1 MNGIVVQYSQVKELT
16 RKEALEMAL
25 NLVLAA
31 LAALLV
37 VVGVV
42 SRLAK

>member
-1 MNGIVVQYSQVKELT
+1 MVQYSQVKELT
-16 RKEALEMAL
+16 RKEVLEMAL

>member
-1 MNGIVVQYSQVKELT
+1 MVQYGQVKELT

>member
-1 MNGIVVQYSQVKELT
+1 MVHCNQVKELT

>member
-1 MNGIVVQYSQVKELT
+1 MVHCSQVKELT

>member
-1 MNGIVVQYSQVKELT
+1 
-16 RKEALEMAL
+16 MAL

>member
-1 MNGIVVQYSQVKELT
+1 MLQYSQVKDLT

>member
-1 MNGIVVQYSQVKELT
+1 MVHCNQVKELT
-16 RKEALEMAL
+16 RKEALKMAL